1 VEPLRNRGFRVAEMS
16 DEDLDNI
23 AQIRL
28 LIEVPTISQVASLLT
43 PARFEE
49 LAVAAGAIERA
60 AADGDV
66 LQYLD
71 ADRRFHVE
79 LISAIGNARLT
90 DLVERLR
97 RQARLF
103 GLKDLAKAGRLM
115 ASAREHRALL
125 DALRVQDFQAAENL
139 MRAHIG
145 PPAACGR
152 DGGTAADNSSHNG
165 MKEPDQRPSNSR
177 TRRLVAAADA
187 HPRCVADVGLRSHA
201 CNSSSCS
208 RINVNQSRF
217 SAIMRRSAASAS
229 RRRSCSVGARATTSA
244 ACRRRRRID
253 SDASSWRRNSK

>member
-1 VEPLRNRGFRVAEMS
+1 VTSAEGAVPQITMLRSDSLREQVTRAVEAAIVAGELEPGVIYSAPGLAERFGVSATPVREAMLDLVKEGFVEPLRNRGFRVVEMS

-28 LIEVPTISQVASLLT
+28 LIEVPTIPQIASLLT
-43 PARFEE
+43 PARFED

-66 LQYLD
+66 LRYLD

-90 DLVERLR
+90 DLVDRLR

-103 GLKDLAKAGRLM
+103 GLKDLAKSGRLM

-125 DALRVQDFQAAENL
+125 GTLRAQDVQAAENL

-145 PPAACGR
+145 HTRGLWAGR
-152 DGGTAADNSSHNG
+152 QDRG
-165 MKEPDQRPSNSR
+165 
-177 TRRLVAAADA
+177 
-187 HPRCVADVGLRSHA
+187 
-201 CNSSSCS
+201 
-208 RINVNQSRF
+208 
-217 SAIMRRSAASAS
+217 
-229 RRRSCSVGARATTSA
+229 
-244 ACRRRRRID
+244 
-253 SDASSWRRNSK
+253 

>member
-1 VEPLRNRGFRVAEMS
+1 MTSAEGAVPQITMLRSDSLREQVTRAVEAAIVAGELEPGVIYSAPGLAERFGVSATPVREAMLDLVKEGFVEPLRNRGFRVVEMS

-28 LIEVPTISQVASLLT
+28 LIEVPTIPQIASLLT
-43 PARFEE
+43 PARFDD

-66 LQYLD
+66 LRYLD

-90 DLVERLR
+90 DLVDRLR

-103 GLKDLAKAGRLM
+103 GLKDLAKSGRLM

-125 DALRVQDFQAAENL
+125 GTLRAQDVQAAENL

-145 PPAACGR
+145 HTRGLWAGR
-152 DGGTAADNSSHNG
+152 QDRG
-165 MKEPDQRPSNSR
+165 
-177 TRRLVAAADA
+177 
-187 HPRCVADVGLRSHA
+187 
-201 CNSSSCS
+201 
-208 RINVNQSRF
+208 
-217 SAIMRRSAASAS
+217 
-229 RRRSCSVGARATTSA
+229 
-244 ACRRRRRID
+244 
-253 SDASSWRRNSK
+253 

>member
-1 VEPLRNRGFRVAEMS
+1 MTSNSVRADGTASQITVLRAGSLREQVTRALEAAIVDGELEPGVIYSAPGLAERFGVSATPVREAMIDLVKEGFVEPLRNRGFRVAEMS

-49 LAVAAGAIERA
+49 LAVAAEAIEQA

-90 DLVERLR
+90 DLVDRLR

-103 GLKDLAKAGRLM
+103 GLMDLAKSGRLM
-115 ASAREHRALL
+115 ASARDHRKLL
-125 DALRVQDFQAAENL
+125 DMIRAGDTQAAENL
-139 MRAHIG
+139 MRAHISHTRG
-145 PPAACGR
+145 LWAGR
-152 DGGTAADNSSHNG
+152 RD
-165 MKEPDQRPSNSR
+165 
-177 TRRLVAAADA
+177 
-187 HPRCVADVGLRSHA
+187 RS
-201 CNSSSCS
+201 
-208 RINVNQSRF
+208 
-217 SAIMRRSAASAS
+217 
-229 RRRSCSVGARATTSA
+229 
-244 ACRRRRRID
+244 
-253 SDASSWRRNSK
+253 

>member
-1 VEPLRNRGFRVAEMS
+1 MTSAEGAVPQITMLRSDSLREQVTRAVEAAIVAGELEPGVIYSAPGLAERFGVSATPVREAMLDLVKEGFVEPLRNRGFRVVEMS

-28 LIEVPTISQVASLLT
+28 LIEVPTIPQIASLLT
-43 PARFEE
+43 PARFDD

-66 LQYLD
+66 LRYLD

-90 DLVERLR
+90 DLVDRLR

-103 GLKDLAKAGRLM
+103 GLKDLAKSGRLM

-125 DALRVQDFQAAENL
+125 GTLRAQDVPAAENL

-145 PPAACGR
+145 HTRGLWAGR
-152 DGGTAADNSSHNG
+152 QDRG
-165 MKEPDQRPSNSR
+165 
-177 TRRLVAAADA
+177 
-187 HPRCVADVGLRSHA
+187 
-201 CNSSSCS
+201 
-208 RINVNQSRF
+208 
-217 SAIMRRSAASAS
+217 
-229 RRRSCSVGARATTSA
+229 
-244 ACRRRRRID
+244 
-253 SDASSWRRNSK
+253 

>member
-1 VEPLRNRGFRVAEMS
+1 VTSAEGAVPQITMLRSDSLREQVTRAVEAAIVAGELEPGVIYSAPGLAERFGVSATPVREAMLDLVKEGFVEPLRNRGFRVVEMS

-28 LIEVPTISQVASLLT
+28 LIEVPTIPQIASLLT
-43 PARFEE
+43 PARFDD

-66 LQYLD
+66 LRYLD

-90 DLVERLR
+90 DLVDRLR

-103 GLKDLAKAGRLM
+103 GLKDLAKSGRLM

-125 DALRVQDFQAAENL
+125 GTLRAQDVQAAENL

-145 PPAACGR
+145 HTRGLWAGR
-152 DGGTAADNSSHNG
+152 QDRG
-165 MKEPDQRPSNSR
+165 
-177 TRRLVAAADA
+177 
-187 HPRCVADVGLRSHA
+187 
-201 CNSSSCS
+201 
-208 RINVNQSRF
+208 
-217 SAIMRRSAASAS
+217 
-229 RRRSCSVGARATTSA
+229 
-244 ACRRRRRID
+244 
-253 SDASSWRRNSK
+253 